1 MPFKFI
7 RAVEEGVHID
17 SVVIFSDRRMDFTIR
32 RIAKALLFN
41 TDPKKL
47 AEADKKITSKMKEK
61 MPELSEWEEQKL
73 MSKEQFQLFVEQM
86 KTRDSAHDFMGE
98 LRNAAPEL
106 YDALVGERDIFMGRG
121 MDALFSKSLSFD
133 ETGGKPLNT
142 IVAVI
147 GLVHIDGVGKELR
160 SLVWTLY
167 APQQC

>member
-1 MPFKFI
+1 M
-7 RAVEEGVHID
+7 D
-17 SVVIFSDRRMDFTIR
+17 SIVILGDRRMDYTLR

-41 TDPKKL
+41 TDLQKL

-121 MDALFSKSLSFD
+121 MDALLSKSLPLD
-133 ETGGKPLNT
+133 ETGGKPLDT

-147 GLVHIDGVGKELR
+147 GLGHIDGVGKELR
-160 SLVWTLY
+160 SLGWTPY
-167 APQQC
+167 APHQC